1 MRVMK
6 ERLKSVKKTN
16 MTVSKGFSQRFE
28 TILERYLNRDDDL
41 DEVYEV
47 FEELID
53 ELEAAIQEGTQLDL
67 SYEEKAFFDV
77 LGPIQTLRS

>member
-1 MRVMK
+1 
-6 ERLKSVKKTN
+6 

-41 DEVYEV
+41 HEVYEV

-53 ELEAAIQEGTQLDL
+53 ELETAIQEGTQLGL
-67 SYEEKAFFDV
+67 SYEEKAF
-77 LGPIQTLRS
+77 LMY